1 MSATLANV
9 VEEISPP
16 PDNLPANKLIHG
28 PLLPQL
34 IRLALPTAAV
44 LFMTTLL
51 SVAETYFV
59 SALGLNAIAAASLVV
74 PALLLMTTVA
84 SAGIGGGVSSAIA
97 RAIGA
102 RRQDEAESLAGMRW
116 SSAE

>member
-1 MSATLANV
+1 MSATLANE

-16 PDNLPANKLIHG
+16 ADNLPANKLIHG

-74 PALLLMTTVA
+74 LTRTPDL
-84 SAGIGGGVSSAIA
+84 
-97 RAIGA
+97 
-102 RRQDEAESLAGMRW
+102 
-116 SSAE
+116 